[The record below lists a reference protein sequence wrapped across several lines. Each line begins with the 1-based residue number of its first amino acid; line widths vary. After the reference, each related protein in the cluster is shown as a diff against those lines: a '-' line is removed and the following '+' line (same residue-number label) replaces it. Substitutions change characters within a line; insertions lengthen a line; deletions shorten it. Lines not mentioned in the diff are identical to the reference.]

1 MPRAVLSLPLTLII
15 ALVVTA
21 GVAAAPQAELWEE
34 WTDHDPTS
42 TRRVDHSRWD
52 RFLTAYLI
60 TDDPSG
66 IHLLP
71 YGEVSEE
78 DRRRLDRYLED
89 LQAVDV
95 SRLNRAEQRAFWL
108 NLYNAATVKVILDHY
123 PVDSIR
129 DIDISGTFS
138 NGPWG
143 AELLIVE
150 GVPLTLDDIEHR
162 ILRPIYRDPR
172 IHYAVNC
179 ASIGCPNLQPEAFTA
194 ENYEGLADRG
204 ARQFVNHPRGVAPN
218 ERPIVLSSIYN
229 WFSED
234 FGDSRED
241 LLAHL
246 QDYADPALAAEL
258 ADYEGRFTYDYDW
271 SLNEP

>member
-1 MPRAVLSLPLTLII
+1 MPRVLLVLLLTLIMAVI
-15 ALVVTA
+15 AAA
-21 GVAAAPQAELWEE
+21 GVTAAPQAELWEE

-42 TRRVDHSRWD
+42 TRTVDHSRWN
-52 RFLTAYLI
+52 RFLEAYLI

-66 IHLLP
+66 INLLP

-78 DRRRLDRYLED
+78 DRNSLDRYLED
-89 LQAVDV
+89 LQGIAV
-95 SRLNRAEQRAFWL
+95 SQLNRAEQRAFWL
-108 NLYNAATVKVILDHY
+108 NLYNAATVEVILDHY

-129 DIDISGTFS
+129 EIDISGAFS

-143 AELLIVE
+143 AELVSVE
-150 GVPLTLDDIEHR
+150 GGPLTLDDIEHR

-194 ENYEGLADRG
+194 ENYERLADRG
-204 ARQFVNHPRGVAPN
+204 ARQFVNHPRGVDPDA
-218 ERPIVLSSIYN
+218 RPIVLSSIYT

-241 LLAHL
+241 LVAHL
-246 QDYADPALAAEL
+246 REYADPALAAEL
-258 ADYEGRFTYDYDW
+258 EDYEGRFSYDYDW